1 VPLKWHEAAAAL
13 YAIADASFGDP
24 VALADKLFAGGVRLL
39 QVRNKKGSSRE
50 LLQQVEQI
58 LAMAPAR
65 AYVLVNDRVDVA
77 LLVGAAGVHL
87 GQTDLNPALARQI
100 LGPDRLIGLSTHNLE
115 QALEADKLPV
125 DYIGVGPVFWTSSKE
140 NPDPVL
146 GLEKLAEICEAVRK
160 PVVAI
165 GGITI
170 DQAEQVRVA
179 GARSVAVI
187 RDLLA
192 SDDIAER
199 ARQWCETL
207 RAFPV

>member
-1 VPLKWHEAAAAL
+1 MNGLPRL

-24 VALADKLFAGGVRLL
+24 VALAEKLFAGGVRRL
-39 QVRNKKGSSRE
+39 QIRNKKGSSRE
-50 LLQQVEQI
+50 LLEQVERI
-58 LAMAPAR
+58 LSMAPADAR
-65 AYVLVNDRVDVA
+65 VLVNDRVDVA
-77 LLVGAAGVHL
+77 LLAGTAGVHL
-87 GQTDLNPALARQI
+87 GQADLAAGLARQI
-100 LGPDRLIGLSTHNLE
+100 LGPDRFIGLSTHNLE

-146 GLEKLAEICEAVRK
+146 GLERLAEICRAVRK

-170 DQAEQVRVA
+170 NQARQVRTA
-179 GARSVAVI
+179 GAQSVAVI

-192 SDDIAER
+192 SEAITER
-199 ARQWCETL
+199 ARQWSETL
-207 RAFPV
+207 NA

>member
-1 VPLKWHEAAAAL
+1 LKWHEALPRL

-24 VALADKLFAGGVRLL
+24 VALAKQLFAGGVRLL

-50 LLQQVEQI
+50 LLQQVERI
-58 LAMAPAR
+58 VSMAPAD
-65 AYVLVNDRVDVA
+65 AHILVNDRVDVA
-77 LLVGAAGVHL
+77 LLAGAAGVHL
-87 GQTDLNPALARQI
+87 GQTDLAPASARQL
-100 LGPDRLIGLSTHNLE
+100 LGPNRLIGFSTHNLD

-146 GLEKLAEICEAVRK
+146 GLERLAEICRAVRK

-165 GGITI
+165 GGITT
-170 DQAEQVRVA
+170 DQARQVQTA
-179 GARSVAVI
+179 GAHSVAVI
-187 RDLLA
+187 RDLLG
-192 SDDIAER
+192 SGDVAER

-207 RAFPV
+207 RA

>member
-1 VPLKWHEAAAAL
+1 VPLKWRETAAAL

-24 VALADKLFAGGVRLL
+24 VALAEKLFAGGVRLL

-50 LLQQVEQI
+50 LLLQVERI
-58 LAMAPAR
+58 LSMAPPGAH
-65 AYVLVNDRVDVA
+65 VLVNDRVDVA
-77 LLVGAAGVHL
+77 LLAGAAGVHL
-87 GQTDLNPALARQI
+87 GQTDLAPALARQI
-100 LGPDRLIGLSTHNLE
+100 LGPDRFIGLSTHNLE

-125 DYIGVGPVFWTSSKE
+125 DYIGVGPVFRTSSKE

-146 GLEKLAEICEAVRK
+146 GLDKLAEICRAVEK

-170 DQAEQVRVA
+170 GHAPQVRAA
-179 GARSVAVI
+179 GAHSVAVI

-192 SDDIAER
+192 SDDVTER
-199 ARQWCETL
+199 ARLWRETL
-207 RAFPV
+207 RA

>member
-24 VALADKLFAGGVRLL
+24 VALAEKLFAGGVHLL
-39 QVRNKKGSSRE
+39 QVRNKKGASRE
-50 LLQQVEQI
+50 LLRQAEQI
-58 LAMAPAR
+58 LSMAPAG
-65 AYVLVNDRVDVA
+65 AHVLVNDRVDVA

-87 GQTDLNPALARQI
+87 GQTDLAPAFARQI
-100 LGPDRLIGLSTHNLE
+100 LGPDRVIGLSTHNLE

-170 DQAEQVRVA
+170 DQARQVRTA
-179 GARSVAVI
+179 GAHSVAVI
-187 RDLLA
+187 RDLVA
-192 SDDIAER
+192 TNDVTER
-199 ARQWCETL
+199 ARQWNETL
-207 RAFPV
+207 GY

>member
-1 VPLKWHEAAAAL
+1 VPSKWHETAAAL

-24 VALADKLFAGGVRLL
+24 VALAEKLFAGGVRLL

-50 LLQQVEQI
+50 LLQQVQRI
-58 LAMAPAR
+58 LSIAPAD
-65 AYVLVNDRVDVA
+65 AHVLVNDRVDVA
-77 LLVGAAGVHL
+77 LLSGAAGVHL
-87 GQTDLNPALARQI
+87 GQADLAPAHARQI
-100 LGPDRLIGLSTHNLE
+100 LGPDRFVGLSTHNLE
-115 QALEADKLPV
+115 QALEADQLPV

-146 GLEKLAEICEAVRK
+146 GLERLGEICRAVRK

-170 DQAEQVRVA
+170 DHARQVRTA
-179 GARSVAVI
+179 GAHSVAVI
-187 RDLLA
+187 RDLLG
-192 SDDIAER
+192 SGDITER

-207 RAFPV
+207 RE

>member
-1 VPLKWHEAAAAL
+1 MKPLPRL

-24 VALADKLFAGGVRLL
+24 IAQAGQLFAGGVRLV
-39 QVRNKKGSSRE
+39 QVRNKKGSARE

-58 LAMAPAR
+58 LAIAPVDAQ
-65 AYVLVNDRVDVA
+65 VLVNDRVDAA
-77 LLVGAAGVHL
+77 LLAGAAGVHL
-87 GQTDLNPALARQI
+87 GQTDLPAASARHI
-100 LGPDRLIGLSTHNLE
+100 LGPEGLIGISTHNLA

-125 DYIGVGPVFWTSSKE
+125 DYIGVGPVYWTSSKE

-146 GLEKLAEICEAVRK
+146 GLEKLAGICRAVHK

-170 DQAEQVRVA
+170 DQARQIRNA
-179 GARSVAVI
+179 GAHSVAVI

-192 SDDIAER
+192 SADVTER
-199 ARQWCETL
+199 ARLWNQILNT
-207 RAFPV
+207 P